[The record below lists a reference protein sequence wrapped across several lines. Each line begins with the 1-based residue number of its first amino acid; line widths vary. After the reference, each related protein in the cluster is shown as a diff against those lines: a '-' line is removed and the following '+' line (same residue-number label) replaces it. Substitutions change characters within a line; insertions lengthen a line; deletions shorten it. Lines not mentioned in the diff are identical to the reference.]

1 MEPLYPGAPITCKSS
16 WSSIYKFV
24 STNRLTDSCTQQL
37 LDLIRE
43 HCPSPNS
50 CPRTLYQL
58 KKHLFDE
65 SSVSITQHCT
75 VCLVQLNA
83 SEKMCQRS
91 ACKSAGGQI
100 CYFAILPFE
109 QRLREIF
116 TGMFAVSLVC
126 FAYYCDLECYK
137 SAENWDTIQYPFSRP
152 SFNGIIQDIQDG
164 NRYQKLSR
172 PGKFL
177 SVPEHTGLLLCADGV
192 PLFKSSGMYNDNS
205 TN

>member
-1 MEPLYPGAPITCKSS
+1 MEPLS
-16 WSSIYKFV
+16 WSTYHLKIKLVFHLQV
-24 STNRLTDSCTQQL
+24 RFHQLFDSCTQQL

-65 SSVSITQHCT
+65 SSVLHNIALHAWCSLMRVKKCAN
-75 VCLVQLNA
+75 V
-83 SEKMCQRS
+83 RS

-109 QRLREIF
+109 QHPRETF

-126 FAYYCDLECYK
+126 FPYYCNLEYYK
-137 SAENWDTIQYPFSRP
+137 YVENWDTIQYPFSRP
-152 SFNGIIQDIQDG
+152 TFNGIIQDIQDG
-164 NRYQKLSR
+164 NRY
-172 PGKFL
+172 
-177 SVPEHTGLLLCADGV
+177 
-192 PLFKSSGMYNDNS
+192 
-205 TN
+205 